1 MIFILAQILPPFL
14 RSCKGNQTYYDKSDQ
29 LNQFLCTLNQNETYA
44 FYGRILFGIHLQA
57 CLQGLS
63 RESEISKIGPS
74 LNISACCDQLS
85 ALALALMGHSNMM
98 LINEN
103 PPTYSNNL

>member
-1 MIFILAQILPPFL
+1 MIFILAQILPPVF
-14 RSCKGNQTYYDKSDQ
+14 RSCKGNQTYHNDKSDQ

-85 ALALALMGHSNMM
+85 ALALALVGQSNMM
-98 LINEN
+98 LIN
-103 PPTYSNNL
+103 